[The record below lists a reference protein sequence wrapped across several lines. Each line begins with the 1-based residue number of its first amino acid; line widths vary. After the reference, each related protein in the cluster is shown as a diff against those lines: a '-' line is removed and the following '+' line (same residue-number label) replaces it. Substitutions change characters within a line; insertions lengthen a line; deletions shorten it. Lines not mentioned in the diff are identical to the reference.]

1 MTATELADVPLVE
14 LGAGA
19 LGVSTRRRWTVYV
32 PGCPRA
38 GHGTTYLEAFADALQ
53 SRDSN

>member
-14 LGAGA
+14 LCTGT
-19 LGVSTRRRWTVYV
+19 LGVRTRRRWTVYV
-32 PGCPRA
+32 PGCQP
-38 GHGTTYLEAFADALQ
+38 GHGMTYLEAFADALR